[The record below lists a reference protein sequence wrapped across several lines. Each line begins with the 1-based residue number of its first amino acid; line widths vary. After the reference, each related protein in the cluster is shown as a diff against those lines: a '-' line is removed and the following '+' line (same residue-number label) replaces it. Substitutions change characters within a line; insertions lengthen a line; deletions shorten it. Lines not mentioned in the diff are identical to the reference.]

1 VISTRTMTVVLD
13 ILKRERK
20 KFQVPALTEL
30 AEVTKDPFKVLISCI
45 LSLRTKD
52 AVTVEASKRLYS
64 LADDVHGIATLGTRT
79 IEKAIYPVGFYKAKA
94 KRIKEICNK
103 LIDEYNGKVPA
114 DFNELLKFKG
124 VGKKTAAITMTYGF
138 RKNDFIATDVHVH
151 VIANRLGWVKTKTAD
166 QTMEGLMEIVPR
178 KYWIEIND
186 LFVQFGQN
194 ICVTVSPWCSK
205 CPVSKHCPKTGVKRS
220 R

>member
-1 VISTRTMTVVLD
+1 MTSIKTITAVLD

-20 KFQVPALTEL
+20 KFQAPALTEL
-30 AEVTKDPFKVLISCI
+30 GRITKDPFKVLISCI

-52 AVTVEASKRLYS
+52 AVTVEASKRLY
-64 LADDVHGIATLGTRT
+64 LIADDVYSIARLDTKT
-79 IEKAIYPVGFYKAKA
+79 IEKTIYPVGFYKTKA

-138 RKNDFIATDVHVH
+138 RKNDFIAVDTHVNR
-151 VIANRLGWVKTKTAD
+151 ISNRLGWVKTKTPD
-166 QTMEGLMEIVPR
+166 ETMDALMKLVPR
-178 KYWIEIND
+178 EYWIDVND

-194 ICVTVSPWCSK
+194 TCVPISPKCSQ
-205 CPVSKHCPKTGVKRS
+205 CPIIKHCPQVGVTR
-220 R
+220 RR

>member
-1 VISTRTMTVVLD
+1 MISTRTITAVLD

-64 LADDVHGIATLGTRT
+64 LAGDVYMMSKLDTQQIA
-79 IEKAIYPVGFYKAKA
+79 KAIYPVGFYKTKA

-103 LIDEYNGKVPA
+103 LIDEHTGKVPA

-138 RKNDFIATDVHVH
+138 RKNDFIAVDSHAH
-151 VIANRLGWVKTKTAD
+151 QISNRLGWVKTKNPEE
-166 QTMEGLMEIVPR
+166 TMDRLMEIVPR
-178 KYWIEIND
+178 KYWIDVND

-194 ICVTVSPWCSK
+194 ICVPVSPWCSK
-205 CPVSKHCPKTGVKRS
+205 CPVRKRCQRISVKIS

>member
-1 VISTRTMTVVLD
+1 MISTRTMTVVLD

-79 IEKAIYPVGFYKAKA
+79 IEKAIYPVGFYKTKA

-103 LIDEYNGKVPA
+103 LIKEYNGEVPA

-138 RKNDFIATDVHVH
+138 RKNDFIAVDSHAH
-151 VIANRLGWVKTKTAD
+151 QISNRLGWVKTKNPEE
-166 QTMEGLMEIVPR
+166 TMDRLMEIVPR
-178 KYWIEIND
+178 KYWIDVND

-194 ICVTVSPWCSK
+194 ICVPVSPWCSK
-205 CPVSKHCPKTGVKRS
+205 CPVRKHCQRISVKIS